1 MMTLM
6 KPVNNQKSLLPP
18 YFESLGF
25 PVTLVFSPDD
35 RAFLSER
42 ITGHLWEIKE
52 DDFRLVRAFPIVP
65 IIGHHETGLLGI
77 ALDPDF
83 AENRFIYCYY
93 TTGPNPKK
101 FFNRVVR
108 VKDDGSDEEILLD
121 NIPAGW
127 IHNGGI
133 IAFAPDKSLYIGI
146 GVNNEEKEK
155 SQDLK
160 FLGGKILRINRDGS
174 FPKDN
179 PFPNSPVYSYG
190 HRNIFGLAFHPQTGK
205 LYFGDVGPD
214 KNDEINIS
222 QKGGNYGWP
231 MVMGVSG
238 NPKLVDPITTYTPP
252 ITPTQMTFADG
263 QLYFGSYNEG
273 AVHRLT
279 LSGENFD
286 KVEKDE
292 VVYQGEPFSLI
303 GVFRRPQKEF
313 YVATTNSILLMA

>member
-1 MMTLM
+1 MT
-6 KPVNNQKSLLPP
+6 KANHQKSPLPP
-18 YFESLGF
+18 YLESFGF
-25 PVTLVFSPDD
+25 PITLVFSPDN

-42 ITGHLWEIKE
+42 ITGRLWEIKE
-52 DDFRLVRAFPIVP
+52 NAFRLVKTFPIVP
-65 IIGHHETGLLGI
+65 MLGHHETGLFGLE
-77 ALDPDF
+77 LDPDF
-83 AENRFIYCYY
+83 TKNHFVYCYY
-93 TTGPNPKK
+93 TSGSNAKK

-133 IAFAPDKSLYIGI
+133 IAFAPDKTLFIGV

-155 SQDLK
+155 AQDLK

-179 PFPNSPVYSYG
+179 PFPNSPIFSFG
-190 HRNIFGLAFHPQTGK
+190 HRNIFGLAFHPQTDR

-214 KNDEINIS
+214 KNDEINIV

-231 MVMGVSG
+231 MVMGIAN
-238 NPKLVDPITTYTPP
+238 NPQLVNPIKTYTPP
-252 ITPTQMTFADG
+252 LTPTQMTFADG

-273 AVHRLT
+273 TVHC
-279 LSGENFD
+279 LSLGGENFD

-292 VVYQGEPFSLI
+292 IVYQGEPFGVI
-303 GVFRRPQKEF
+303 GVFHRPPKEL
-313 YVATTNSILLMA
+313 YVATTNSIVLMT